1 MASKPKAYVLD
12 SWSVMAFL
20 EDEPAGEMV
29 GNIIGDA
36 HEQGIPLMMTTVN
49 AGEVWYILAREVS
62 EAAADLSIKNMRELG
77 IQFQDVDWKLANQAA
92 RFKAVKKMSFADC
105 FAAALAFQHKG
116 SVLVTGDKEFK
127 QVEESIKIH
136 WLGNS

>member
-1 MASKPKAYVLD
+1 
-12 SWSVMAFL
+12 MAFL

-29 GNIIGDA
+29 GNIISDA
-36 HEQGIPLMMTTVN
+36 HEQGIPLMMTMVN

-62 EAAADLSIKNMRELG
+62 EAAADQSIKNMRELG

-127 QVEESIKIH
+127 QVEESIKMY
-136 WLGNS
+136 WLVNN

>member
-12 SWSVMAFL
+12 SWSVMTFL

-62 EAAADLSIKNMRELG
+62 EAAADQIIKDMRELG
-77 IQFQDVDWKLANQAA
+77 IEFQDTDWKLANQAA
-92 RFKAVKKMSFADC
+92 QFKAVKKMSFADC
-105 FAAALAFQHKG
+105 FAAALTFQHEG

-127 QVEESIKIH
+127 QVEESIKIR
-136 WLGNS
+136 WLVNN

>member
-12 SWSVMAFL
+12 SWLVMTFL

-62 EAAADLSIKNMRELG
+62 EAAADQIIKDMRELG
-77 IQFQDVDWKLANQAA
+77 IEFQDTDWKLANQAA
-92 RFKAVKKMSFADC
+92 QFKAVKKMSFADC
-105 FAAALAFQHKG
+105 FAAALTFQHEG

-127 QVEESIKIH
+127 QVEESIKIR
-136 WLGNS
+136 WLVNN